1 MATQIIYKLNLQ
13 AGNSTEH
20 THRPALQNLVQSLA
34 QGIIATNEPKRIAC
48 GAPDYIVTKS
58 HVPLGYIEAKDIGK
72 CLNKIEKDSQI
83 KRYLGSLNNLIVTDY
98 LLEFRWFVNGEKR
111 LAAKLANAIAGGR
124 KLKLE
129 PEGAKQLTQ

>member
-48 GAPDYIVTKS
+48 GVPDYIVTKS